1 MLSKEPRR
9 RGEPEVI
16 FEPCNNAPES
26 PLWVAKLGKACPG
39 WSAEKQQKKLRARGV
54 EPVPFRGNAGEI
66 VLGHGVDP
74 VDGVVRTESTQRVSV
89 NQRPRLLKVGAR

>member
-1 MLSKEPRR
+1 
-9 RGEPEVI
+9 
-16 FEPCNNAPES
+16 
-26 PLWVAKLGKACPG
+26 
-39 WSAEKQQKKLRARGV
+39 
-54 EPVPFRGNAGEI
+54 VPFRGNAGEI